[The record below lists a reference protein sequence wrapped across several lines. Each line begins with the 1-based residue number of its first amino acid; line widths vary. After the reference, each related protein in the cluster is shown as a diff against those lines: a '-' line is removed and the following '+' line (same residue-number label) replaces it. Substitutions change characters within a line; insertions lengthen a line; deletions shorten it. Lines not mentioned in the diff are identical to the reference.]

1 MGPETT
7 ISATAP
13 LTDDEL
19 ALIDRYWRAA
29 NYLSVGQ
36 IYLLDNPLLTEPLS
50 AQHVKPR
57 LLGHRLAA
65 RSYTREHGE
74 DDPQIAG
81 WTWQSS
87 AQ

>member
-19 ALIDRYWRAA
+19 ALIDRY
-29 NYLSVGQ
+29 
-36 IYLLDNPLLTEPLS
+36 NPLLTEPLS

-65 RSYTREHGE
+65 RSYTRENGE
-74 DDPQIAG
+74 GDPQIAG